1 MELGI
6 RSNQKIIKSLK
17 IVAII
22 ATVAAALLLAVP
34 VAVGSEYIPESYT
47 RSTNYYDVTG
57 EPYLIAALVGD
68 CEFYRGEDAVLEIT
82 LQNYGAIY
90 RIKGDQYL
98 NSSEENYDGETG
110 LAAIEL
116 NTELE
121 KSAADRVNVLL
132 LVDGVPADVI
142 VAVQEI
148 ESIGAGETGTARFPI
163 HIDDNAPAG
172 VYQLRLKVC
181 YDHIQ
186 NVRMSGTPM
195 TPNIN
200 YWNTTGQQNQT
211 IVIVVTKESD
221 FKVTSVASDLQV
233 GGVGFLNVTYQNTGE
248 EAATGAI
255 ARISDML
262 PFTAVTNQERLG
274 TIMPGE
280 SVTAHFRVSTDRSA
294 VPKVYSIST
303 GIRFKDGCGDI
314 RISDPMQ
321 VGVAVAPKVPFS
333 EKLLANGWWILAAA
347 LLLVILAGLLA
358 RGGQGRKRPGD

>member
-1 MELGI
+1 M
-6 RSNQKIIKSLK
+6 K

-22 ATVAAALLLAVP
+22 AIVAAALLIAVP

-57 EPYLIAALVGD
+57 EPYLIATLVGD

-98 NSSEENYDGETG
+98 NSSKKNYDDETR

-116 NTELE
+116 ATEIE
-121 KSAADRVNVLL
+121 KSCADHVDVVLFADSAP
-132 LVDGVPADVI
+132 VDVTVG
-142 VAVQEI
+142 VQEI
-148 ESIGAGETGTARFPI
+148 ESIEAGKTGTVRFPI

-172 VYQLRLKVC
+172 TYPLHIETC
-181 YDHIQ
+181 YDYIW
-186 NVRMSGTPM
+186 NVQVSGTPDK
-195 TPNIN
+195 PNIN
-200 YWNTTGQQNQT
+200 YWNRTGVENHT
-211 IVIVVTKESD
+211 IMIVVKKESD
-221 FKVTSVASDLQV
+221 FKVTDVASDLQV
-233 GGVGFLNVTYQNTGE
+233 RETGFLNVTYRNTGE
-248 EAATGAI
+248 ETATDAI
-255 ARISDML
+255 ARVSDML

-274 TIMPGE
+274 TIVPGE

-303 GIRFKDGCGDI
+303 GIRFKDGDGDI

-321 VGVAVAPKVPFS
+321 IGVSVAPKVPFS
-333 EKLLANGWWILAAA
+333 EKLLANKWWIVAAAIVLLSFGGWWA
-347 LLLVILAGLLA
+347 L
-358 RGGQGRKRPGD
+358 KR